1 MRYDT
6 SFHHKLKE
14 SHTKVVKDD
23 DTEVETGIW
32 DNATAG
38 VMGEELSS
46 EIHGI
51 IFESLRNRT
60 KRRSKTDALNSFIRY
75 MKLSHGLLVGKYS
88 DEKELERDKDLAAG
102 LEALIQVGKSSFW
115 GCYDGSSILFWR

>member
-1 MRYDT
+1 MPYDT

-14 SHTKVVKDD
+14 SHTKLVKDD
-23 DTEVETGIW
+23 ATEVETGIW

-60 KRRSKTDALNSFIRY
+60 KRQSKTDALNSFIRY
-75 MKLSHGLLVGKYS
+75 MNFNCGVSARTGS
-88 DEKELERDKDLAAG
+88 DEK
-102 LEALIQVGKSSFW
+102 
-115 GCYDGSSILFWR
+115 